1 MKAKYFKSG
10 LLFAAFAM
18 LFAACDSDRDDN
30 PTLGP
35 NHTASTFVVNTPAVT
50 DQYIQLSPDNTVAL
64 TWTQPNYGVNTVV
77 NYKVQVGLND
87 GGTEKWGDYLESGF
101 TSCSVNISGAEI
113 AKAICKIDGFKTED
127 DYVDMGFREVIMRVT
142 ANIKTTSSVVIDGT
156 TITSN
161 AVSFKHMAA
170 YCNVPTK
177 GTLYVI
183 GSCCGWP
190 EPSATNKSTL
200 IDGGWYITETEI
212 GSNVF
217 KGVVGN
223 DVIPAGDLTFRFYSK
238 LTGWGSDDA
247 PEGSIGWQAKD
258 EAGDYSIASG
268 TFSGSCTPGKGSW
281 HFADFPGGKLDL
293 TVDLNNNKVT
303 FVVQ

>member
-1 MKAKYFKSG
+1 MKTKYFKSS

-18 LFAACDSDRDDN
+18 LFSACNSDRDDN

-35 NHTASTFVVNTPAVT
+35 NHTASTFVVNTSAVA
-50 DQYIQLSPDNTVAL
+50 DQYIQLAADKTVNL
-64 TWTQPNYGVNTVV
+64 TWTQPDYGVNTVV

-87 GGTEKWGDYLESGF
+87 NGTEKWGDYLESGF
-101 TSCSVNISGAEI
+101 TSCNVNISGAEI
-113 AKAICKIDGFKTED
+113 AKAICKLDGFKTED

-142 ANIKTTSSVVIDGT
+142 ASIKTTSSAVIDGT

-161 AVSFKHMAA
+161 TVSFKHMAA
-170 YCNVPTK
+170 YNNVPTK

-190 EPSATNKSTL
+190 EPSATNKQTL
-200 IDGGWYITETEI
+200 VEGGWFITETEI
-212 GSNVF
+212 GSGVY
-217 KGVVGN
+217 KGVVGK
-223 DVIPAGDLTFRFYSK
+223 DAIPAGELTFRFYSK
-238 LTGWGSDDA
+238 LTGWGSDDD

-281 HFADFPGGKLDL
+281 KFADFPGGKLDL
-293 TVDLNNNKVT
+293 TVDLNNGKVT